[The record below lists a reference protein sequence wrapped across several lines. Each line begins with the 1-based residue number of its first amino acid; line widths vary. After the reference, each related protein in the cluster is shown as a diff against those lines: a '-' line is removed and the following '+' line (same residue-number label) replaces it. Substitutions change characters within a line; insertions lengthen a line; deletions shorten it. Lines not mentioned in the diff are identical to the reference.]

1 VPPGGKHV
9 LIVDPPKSK
18 PWLIASKEISIEP
31 GQDNAKVDI
40 QVFRGIWLE
49 GKVTDA
55 KMGEPIKGRVD

>member
-1 VPPGGKHV
+1 